1 MEKIRLY
8 GVLKTKW
15 RCPEC
20 LRGLLTGNQSEGGM
34 CSVHGYI
41 EKPLDLSTAP
51 EHVKMNAIDLAFLKF
66 FEQSTRKTYTID
78 DLHRMMGINKEYARK
93 YLSFTYVDTET
104 GENAKNYYERVFSI
118 KILLR
123 ERGYELRCFR

>member
-51 EHVKMNAIDLAFLKF
+51 EYVKTIAIDLAFCNF
-66 FEQSTRKTYTID
+66 FQMHPSRKTYTLD

-93 YLSFTYVDTET
+93 YLSLPHVDTET
-104 GENAKNYYERVFSI
+104 GETAKSYYERVFSK
-118 KILLR
+118 KIVL
-123 ERGYELRCFR
+123 E